1 MTQHIRS
8 LTGEQYEPT
17 ADDLNVASTMDDT
30 KVIAHDWVLKGGVEA
45 KTVYDPSLRQHYS
58 DLNFRY
64 TSDVRVIGTR
74 RQLYLFFCQQL
85 CCYAWQQQDS
95 YDYDLDN
102 SEKRDWYL
110 QLYEENNFEPIAI
123 NIIRG

>member
-8 LTGEQYEPT
+8 LTGEPYEHT
-17 ADDLNVASTMDDT
+17 EDDLKVASTMDDT
-30 KVIAHDWVLKGGVEA
+30 KVIAHDWILKGGVSTR
-45 KTVYDPSLRQHYS
+45 TVYDPLLRQNYM
-58 DLNFRY
+58 DLDFRR
-64 TSDVRVIGTR
+64 TSEVRVIGTR

-85 CCYAWQQQDS
+85 CCYAWQQRDS

-102 SEKRDWYL
+102 SEKRDYYL
-110 QLYEENNFEPIAI
+110 KLYEENNFEPIAL

>member
-8 LTGEQYEPT
+8 LTGEPYEHT
-17 ADDLNVASTMDDT
+17 EEDLKVASTMDDT
-30 KVIAHDWVLKGGVEA
+30 KVIAHDWVLKGGVSSR
-45 KTVYDPSLRQHYS
+45 TVYDPSLRQHYA
-58 DLNFRY
+58 DLDFRY

-102 SEKRDWYL
+102 SEKRDYYL
-110 QLYEENNFEPIAI
+110 KLYEENNFEPIAL